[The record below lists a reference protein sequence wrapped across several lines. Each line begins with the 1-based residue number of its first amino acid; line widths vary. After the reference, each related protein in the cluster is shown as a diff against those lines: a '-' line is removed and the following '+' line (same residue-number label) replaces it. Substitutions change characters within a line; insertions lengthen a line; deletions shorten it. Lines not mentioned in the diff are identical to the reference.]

1 MIQQIL
7 IGIIFL
13 GAIFYLGRM
22 ITRNFSPDKKGCAK
36 GCGCDAIEP
45 VTKTNIIKSS
55 KTQSERSI

>member
-1 MIQQIL
+1 MIQQVL

-22 ITRNFSPDKKGCAK
+22 IARNFSPNKKGCAK

-45 VTKTNIIKSS
+45 VTNIIKSS